1 MFRTA
6 QFPLFF
12 HGSFIFFDRGNWDIH
27 HGQEVY
33 GKSNKKGGE
42 ARLES
47 DPSIIAGDT
56 DSLG

>member
-12 HGSFIFFDRGNWDIH
+12 HGSFIFFDRGNWDTH

-33 GKSNKKGGE
+33 GKSNKKKKGGE
-42 ARLES
+42 AGWK
-47 DPSIIAGDT
+47 GD
-56 DSLG
+56 L